1 MKKLILLVFT
11 GFVLVSCQYTTGSGN
26 IVSENRAV
34 AGFDGISVDG
44 GFDVEVKTGATP
56 AVVVE
61 ADDNIIKYI
70 ETEVSGSTLKIR
82 TKRNRSLNNVHMKV
96 YITASTLR
104 YLSASASANVEV
116 QDMFRNPNK
125 ISFRASSG
133 ASINAEID
141 TPEAEAVASSG
152 ATISLEGKTRN
163 YKAEAS
169 SGSEIR
175 SRDLLSEN
183 TRVKAS
189 SGSSVSVHASVT
201 LSIRAS
207 SGSDVDY
214 YGAASLTNN
223 VSSGASVSK
232 KD

>member
-1 MKKLILLVFT
+1 MKKLLLLIFT
-11 GFVLVSCQYTTGSGN
+11 GSVLASCQFTTGSGE
-26 IVSENRAV
+26 IVSETRTV
-34 AGFDGISVDG
+34 DSFDGISVSG
-44 GFDVEVKTGATP
+44 GFDVEIRTGASP

-70 ETEVSGSTLKIR
+70 ETEVSGRTLKIR

-96 YITASTLR
+96 FITASTLKSI
-104 YLSASASANVEV
+104 SASASADVEV
-116 QDMFRNPNK
+116 QDVLMNPSK

-133 ASINAEID
+133 ASINSEID

-152 ATISLEGKTRN
+152 STISLQGKTRN
-163 YKAEAS
+163 YKAGAS
-169 SGSEIR
+169 SGSGIR
-175 SRDLLSEN
+175 SRELLSEN
-183 TRVKAS
+183 SRVTAS
-189 SGSSVSVHASVT
+189 SGSSVTVHASVT

-214 YGAASLTNN
+214 YGPASLTNN